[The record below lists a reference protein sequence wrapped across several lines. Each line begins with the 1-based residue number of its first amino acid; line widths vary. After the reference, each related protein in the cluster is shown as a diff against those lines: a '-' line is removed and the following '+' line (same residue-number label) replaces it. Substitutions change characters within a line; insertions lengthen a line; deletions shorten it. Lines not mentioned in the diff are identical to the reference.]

1 MLAAQAVLGENMIRE
16 KGKRIV
22 PKAKLVNRILLVDDH
37 ETLAGILVAILTQEG
52 YEVVW
57 ARDGEQAC
65 QLLTTEPFHLVV
77 TDSALPERSGWEV
90 ASAAKKRGL
99 PVILSSGWPVRL
111 RPGQL
116 SARGVDFLCPKPCR
130 PRQLLSLVKKALR
143 IRPREVSC
151 GTLVPESQ
159 Y

>member
-1 MLAAQAVLGENMIRE
+1 
-16 KGKRIV
+16 
-22 PKAKLVNRILLVDDH
+22 ILLVDDH
-37 ETLAGILVAILTQEG
+37 EALAGILVAILAQEG

-90 ASAAKKRGL
+90 ASDAKKRGL

-111 RPGQL
+111 RPDQL
-116 SARGVDFLCPKPCR
+116 SAQGVDFLCPKPCQ

-143 IRPREVSC
+143 KSPRKVTC

-159 Y
+159 YQSHR